1 VQTFYPATSR
11 VTRHAIDISTAAALA
26 AAVDTA
32 RFHTV
37 ASGSAAAAP
46 ASATASPRADLKG
59 SPTSRKKRQ
68 SLTLDER

>member
-1 VQTFYPATSR
+1 VQTFYPVASC
-11 VTRHAIDISTAAALA
+11 VMRHAIDISAAAASA

-32 RFHTV
+32 RLHTV

-46 ASATASPRADLKG
+46 ASATASPRAYLKG